1 MITLLEFLSH
11 FRFLKKRRE
20 RLEAAELRIA
30 ATATA
35 ERAHQLAMLDRVT
48 SMVESLV
55 DSQAKQAAEQSAAL
69 IEIAKA
75 NQAQATSFSDWMKS
89 FQTVDAPTTSVVRE
103 EDELAAEQ
111 SRLLEEFGLQP
122 DETIPEEFKLALRL
136 QKGILDFGADA
147 PN

>member
-1 MITLLEFLSH
+1 MPPMPPFSFIK
-11 FRFLKKRRE
+11 RRRE
-20 RLEAAELRIA
+20 RREAAEQRAIEA
-30 ATATA
+30 AAA

-111 SRLLEEFGLQP
+111 SRLLQEFGLEP
-122 DETIPEEFKLALRL
+122 NEVIPEEFKLALRL
-136 QKGILDFGADA
+136 QKGILDLGADA